1 MKLLKSLLLSTLVFS
16 SLNTYAQS
24 SQDIMEEFM
33 KMRKEM
39 FDSIMSDSFNGDDFE
54 GRVMEMMKQMDQ
66 QMGQGKAIDSW
77 PNISDSFNLGGA
89 NWTESETHRVL
100 TVKVKQIKDK
110 PLDIKI
116 QNGMVTLKGQTESVA
131 GNSKSISN
139 FQKSYSIPSD
149 VDQTNPEFENS
160 TDQILIKFKK
170 LNQSK
175 TIKKKVIESTPK
187 KPIKEAAPSQKEER
201 FPIGPGDSEMG
212 L

>member
-16 SLNTYAQS
+16 SVNTYAQS

-39 FDSIMSDSFNGDDFE
+39 LDSIMSDSFNGDDFE
-54 GRVMEMMKQMDQ
+54 GRVMEMMKQMDK
-66 QMGQGKAIDSW
+66 QMGQGRPMDAW
-77 PNISDSFNLGGA
+77 PDIHDSFNLGGA

-116 QNGMVTLKGQTESVA
+116 QNGMITLKGQTESSV

-149 VDQTNPEFENS
+149 VDQSNPEFENS
-160 TDQILIKFKK
+160 ADQILIKFKK

-175 TIKKKVIESTPK
+175 IVKKKVIESTPK
-187 KPIKEAAPSQKEER
+187 KPIKETSPSQKEER
-201 FPIGPGDSEMG
+201 FPIGPGDGEMG